1 MGQEY
6 GLAPLLQ
13 IGTTIYLAFWGEQ
26 GMGSQPQDQATQTAA
41 SAGAQSAA
49 SVASQNAATAQNNA
63 NSQISTLFGTY
74 NPSTNQYTGGTES
87 QYLNPSSMTTN
98 GLTGSFANLYN
109 TQANT
114 NATGANNSVKTAQMN
129 ADSNGMGA
137 TPNGY
142 TADQVRQAY
151 QEQAQNNATNY
162 STDFG
167 NQNTQQ
173 VNLYDQ
179 ANTML
184 ANSAN
189 QNQNSATAN
198 NNTAAGTNTS
208 LYSTASTPV
217 PTALGTVLGTVGTLA
232 GAGASAYATSQGK
245 PGCWVA
251 AEIFGGWH
259 EPRTELVREW
269 LFEDFSR
276 LGIGRVICDLYMRHG
291 ERVAESIRAHR
302 WLRWIFT
309 KVCNAAL
316 EQAARSWEMLDS
328 AVAQALMQC
337 GELA

>member
-1 MGQEY
+1 
-6 GLAPLLQ
+6 
-13 IGTTIYLAFWGEQ
+13 
-26 GMGSQPQDQATQTAA
+26 MGSKPQDQATQTAA
-41 SAGAQSAA
+41 SAAAQSAA
-49 SVASQNAATAQNNA
+49 SVASKNATTAQTTANNEVQ
-63 NSQISTLFGTY
+63 SLFGTW
-74 NPSTNQYTGGTES
+74 NPATNLYTGGTES

-98 GLTGSFANLYN
+98 GLTGSFASLYG

-114 NATGANNSVKTAQMN
+114 NATGANNSVKTAQLN
-129 ADSNGMGA
+129 ADSNGMGK

-151 QEQAQNNATNY
+151 QTQAQNNATNY
-162 STDFG
+162 ATDFG

-173 VNLYDQ
+173 VQLYNN

-208 LYSTASTPV
+208 LYGTASTPV
-217 PTALGTVLGTVGTLA
+217 PTALGTVLNTVGQLGGGAA
-232 GAGASAYATSQGK
+232 GAAAITK
-245 PGCWVA
+245 CWIA

-269 LFEDFSR
+269 LFEDFSK
-276 LGIGRVICDLYMRHG
+276 LPVGRVICGLYIKHG
-291 ERVAESIRAHR
+291 ERVAGSIRAHR
-302 WLRWIFT
+302 SLRWIFG

-316 EQAARSWEMLDS
+316 TQAVRSWETLDR
-328 AVAQALMQC
+328 AVDQALRMQ
-337 GELA
+337 GEVA